1 MIPSLPPKVK
11 EIVNLCG
18 RCEAAKCEGR
28 MEAAGEGFRALR
40 VHGIEVLVQNELSM
54 RDEK

>member
-1 MIPSLPPKVK
+1 MPSLPPKVK